1 MTLISIILALAAE
14 QWLSLSLRAD
24 LQRAYLRY
32 IDRIERHF
40 NAGEFRHGVVGAV
53 LAIAPPVIVALGV
66 HWVLSGLNPL
76 LELLWNALVLYLAIG
91 FRQFSDPFGEIAEA
105 LRADDVERARA
116 LLVRWRG
123 ESSVELTSDE
133 IARLAIEQGLVDSE
147 RHVFGTLFWFVLLPG
162 PVGAVLY
169 RAAAMVA
176 ARWRVEPE
184 SPVGRE
190 REAFA
195 QFSERAFHYLDWVPL
210 RLTAVS
216 FAVVG
221 DFEDAIYC
229 WRTQARDWSPPE
241 EGIVLASGAG
251 ALGIRLGEPLRD
263 VGGELVFRPE
273 IGMGEPADGQLMP
286 SVVGLVGRALALWL
300 VVLLLLTLAN
310 WAG

>member
-1 MTLISIILALAAE
+1 MTLISIVLALAAE
-14 QWLSLSLRAD
+14 QWLSFTIRTD

-40 NAGEFRHGVVGAV
+40 NAGEIRHGVVGAA
-53 LAIAPPVIVALGV
+53 LAIAPPVIVVLGV
-66 HWVLSGLNPL
+66 HWVLSGVSPL
-76 LELLWNALVLYLAIG
+76 LELLWNAFVLYLTMG
-91 FRQFSDPFGEIAEA
+91 FRHFSDPFGEIADA

-116 LLVRWRG
+116 ALVRWRG
-123 ESSVELTSDE
+123 ESTVELTSDE
-133 IARLAIEQGLVDSE
+133 IARLAIEEGLVDSE
-147 RHVFGTLFWFVLLPG
+147 RHVFGPLFWFVLLPG

-190 REAFA
+190 REMFA
-195 QFSERAFHYLDWVPL
+195 QFSVRGFHYLDWIPL

-221 DFEDAIYC
+221 DFEDSIYC
-229 WRTQARDWSPPE
+229 WRTQASEWSPPE

-251 ALGIRLGEPLRD
+251 ALGIRLGEPLREL
-263 VGGELVFRPE
+263 GGELLFRPE
-273 IGMGEPADGQLMP
+273 IGTGEAADGQLMP
-286 SVVGLVGRALALWL
+286 SAVGLVGRALALWL